1 MHCSLTYKGIR
12 VLGFRSARMRDQAS
26 ADSRMDLVFGL
37 TSTGA
42 LPEREGAGHAGSVW
56 KTGGMVW
63 KPSKLKFSPG

>member
-1 MHCSLTYKGIR
+1 
-12 VLGFRSARMRDQAS
+12 MRNQAS
-26 ADSRMDLVFGL
+26 ADSRMDLGL
-37 TSTGA
+37 TLTGA